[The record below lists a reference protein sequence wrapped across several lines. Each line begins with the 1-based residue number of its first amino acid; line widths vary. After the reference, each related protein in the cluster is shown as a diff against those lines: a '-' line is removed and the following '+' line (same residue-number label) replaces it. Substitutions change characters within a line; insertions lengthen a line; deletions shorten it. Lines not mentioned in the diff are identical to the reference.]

1 MNISEQTFP
10 STNGDEMKE
19 REMSVMRSIED
30 MVFKD
35 IRKNRISFTTK
46 RMNTLPLSQE
56 SILYHIISSM
66 QSFITVYIKERTLFG
81 FNYCMWEYPLNI
93 NFTISTSTDVYEHR
107 AMNKYEIFEKIISED
122 ISMFTFIRDLC
133 ELLCS
138 EKDTVGEDLLGMTKE
153 WLLMQMNVRYG
164 YSEDDVRSNILIL
177 VETAVRHRIGT
188 IDIRKGICAENCYL
202 SLLSVF

>member
-1 MNISEQTFP
+1 MNS
-10 STNGDEMKE
+10 KE
-19 REMSVMRSIED
+19 REVMRSIED
-30 MVFKD
+30 TVFKD
-35 IRKNRISFTTK
+35 IRKNRKSFTANRWRCST
-46 RMNTLPLSQE
+46 PYSQE
-56 SILYHIISSM
+56 SVLYHILSSM

-81 FNYCMWEYPLNI
+81 FNHRIWEHPLDI
-93 NFTISTSTDVYEHR
+93 DFTIPTSTDIDEHQ
-107 AMNKYEIFEKIISED
+107 AMNKDEIFEKITSKD
-122 ISMFTFIRDLC
+122 ISVFMFIRDLC

-153 WLLMQMNVRYG
+153 WLLMQMNIRYG
-164 YSEDDVRSNILIL
+164 YSEDDVRSNILTL